1 MTENGSDRFKH
12 LRTQIKG
19 LPKVPGVYLLKD
31 GNGVVLYIG
40 KAIVLRE
47 RVSSYFQPSSD
58 LLKTRGPRIADMV
71 GKVIEIDHLECQS
84 DVDAIL
90 TEARLIKDI
99 QPPYNTRQTDD
110 KSFPYLEITTK
121 EDYPGVFIT
130 RTPSKGSKLY
140 GPFTSSGE
148 VRKLVQ
154 VLQRIFQF
162 RTCALEISATDDK
175 RKFFRPCI
183 LHSIKQ
189 CTAPCADIISK
200 EAYRKDIDRL
210 KRFLESKRTT
220 VIKQLTAEMLQYS
233 KDKNYEEAARL
244 RDEIKAIQKFSDR
257 GNVDEH
263 VQPEL
268 FQVDPQMGVE
278 KLSVL
283 LNLDNRIRVIEGI
296 DIAHIQGE
304 QTVGALVCFIDGK
317 PFKQGYRRFRI
328 KEVKGIDDYASI
340 KEVVRRRYRK
350 AGNNEALFPDV
361 ILIDGGLGQL
371 RAALEAFS
379 NMDVQPPKV
388 ISIAKK
394 EELLHI
400 DPDGETLQLARNH
413 PSLQL
418 MQYIRD
424 ESHRFGQHYHHLLRK
439 KKTFK

>member
-1 MTENGSDRFKH
+1 MAENGSDRFEH
-12 LRTQIKG
+12 LRTQIKD

-40 KAIVLRE
+40 KAVVLRN
-47 RVSSYFQPSSD
+47 RVSSYFQTSSD
-58 LLKTRGPRIADMV
+58 LMKTRGPRIADMV
-71 GKVIEIDHLECQS
+71 GKVIDIDHLVCQS

-99 QPPYNTRQTDD
+99 QPPYNTRQTDG
-110 KSFPYLEITTK
+110 KTFPYLEITTK
-121 EDYPGVFIT
+121 DDFPGVFIT

-162 RTCALEISATDDK
+162 RTCSLEIKASDDK
-175 RKFFRPCI
+175 RKYFRPCI

-200 EAYRKDIDRL
+200 ETYRKDIDRL

-220 VIKQLTAEMLQYS
+220 VIKQLRAEMLQYS
-233 KDKNYEEAARL
+233 EDKNYEEAARL
-244 RDEIKAIQKFSDR
+244 RDEIKAIEHFSDR
-257 GNVDEH
+257 GSVDEH

-268 FQVDPQMGVE
+268 FQVDPQVGVE
-278 KLSVL
+278 KLTVML
-283 LNLDNRIRVIEGI
+283 DLDNPVRVIEGI
-296 DIAHIQGE
+296 DIAHIQGQE
-304 QTVGALVCFIDGK
+304 TVGALVCFIDGK

-361 ILIDGGLGQL
+361 ILIDGGIGQL

-400 DPDGETLQLARNH
+400 DPQGKTLKLARNH

-418 MQYIRD
+418 LQYIRD
-424 ESHRFGQHYHHLLRK
+424 ESHRFSQHYHHLLRK